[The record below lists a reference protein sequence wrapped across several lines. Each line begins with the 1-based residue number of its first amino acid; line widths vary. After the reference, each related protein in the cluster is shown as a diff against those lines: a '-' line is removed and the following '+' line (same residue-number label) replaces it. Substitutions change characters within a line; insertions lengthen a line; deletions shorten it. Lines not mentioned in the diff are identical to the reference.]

1 MTPEMRF
8 ECVLVSTDPAVL
20 GTMDAILRDFSI
32 CSSVCQDPLKT
43 GNWLGEGSTD
53 LVVVDLD
60 AVKSSDLLRNLG
72 LSQPR
77 QKPTVLAISATELA
91 VPGVDVMVRKPVT
104 LESGIR
110 SVKAAYSRM
119 LQDFRKHT
127 RFALMT
133 PVLAT
138 DENSRH
144 VSLTVTN
151 IGEGGVG
158 LTTKEKLAIG
168 STLCFRI
175 TLPGLENEI
184 SIRARVLWT
193 RQYGIAGCEFV
204 HMPPFDVQLF
214 HAWLESR
221 YRIKQPLIAV

>member
-1 MTPEMRF
+1 
-8 ECVLVSTDPAVL
+8 
-20 GTMDAILRDFSI
+20 LRDSSF
-32 CSSVCQDPLKT
+32 CSSVCQDPLKM
-43 GNWLGEGSTD
+43 GNWLGKGSTD

-60 AVKSSDLLRNLG
+60 AVKSSDLFEHLR

-91 VPGVDVMVRKPVT
+91 VPGVGVMVRKPGT

-110 SVKAAYSRM
+110 SLKAAYSRM
-119 LQDFRKHT
+119 LQDFRKRT
-127 RFALMT
+127 RFALMA
-133 PVLAT
+133 PLLAT

-158 LTTKEKLAIG
+158 FTTKEKLAIG

-175 TLPGLENEI
+175 KLPGLENET
-184 SIRARVLWT
+184 SIRALVLWT
-193 RQYGIAGCEFV
+193 RRYGIAGCEFA
-204 HMPPFDVQLF
+204 P
-214 HAWLESR
+214 HA
-221 YRIKQPLIAV
+221 AVRRSAVSCVA

>member
-8 ECVLVSTDPAVL
+8 ECVLVSKDPAVL
-20 GTMDAILRDFSI
+20 GTMDTILRDFSI
-32 CSSVCQDPLKT
+32 CSSVCQDPLKKS
-43 GNWLGEGSTD
+43 NWLGEGSTD

-60 AVKSSDLLRNLG
+60 AIKSSDLLQHLG

-138 DENSRH
+138 DENSRY

-168 STLCFRI
+168 STLCFPI